1 MEILGTAGSPFI
13 RLSRP
18 LVYCSPHSSI
28 KPWMTC
34 SIHQSRRWSNVQPD
48 ALADILEHSASLAVG
63 VRIHDASLVKFTQS
77 TGVHLQLPLQLRDCR
92 RRLLIAL
99 LKRGFHTLCLLPVNV
114 GVIHRRQTQILV
126 NVLCAIIWQANI
138 IGKSLTT
145 MLHSPAWQFSTS
157 GYVQLP
163 TSSWTNQTKWNKFIT
178 TLRQLYNVRI
188 FSMPVTKIIQMLLLC
203 NGQFTLPMQMQYNY
217 SVLLH
222 CAIWTRSVTVC
233 KNLDKSEQ

>member
-1 MEILGTAGSPFI
+1 MPAAIKLVLIIISKYNKTQFSTLYGSNKATGEHIWARAITVLCISLQPPPPHHITVLPTPMEILGTAGSPFI

-63 VRIHDASLVKFTQS
+63 VRIHDACLVKFTQS

-157 GYVQLP
+157 GYV
-163 TSSWTNQTKWNKFIT
+163 
-178 TLRQLYNVRI
+178 
-188 FSMPVTKIIQMLLLC
+188 
-203 NGQFTLPMQMQYNY
+203 
-217 SVLLH
+217 
-222 CAIWTRSVTVC
+222 
-233 KNLDKSEQ
+233 